1 MKKTHVWSGEKLTFK
16 TNLAL
21 SFKIKFFFFTNNFIS
36 SSKPNMLKSYND
48 FLQVFELKC
57 KKVKLTKRTGVNFIK
72 VGRKA
77 QIIEIAKS
85 IYALR
90 LHPTFEKLF
99 TGVKDRPKVW

>member
-57 KKVKLTKRTGVNFIK
+57 KKVKINQKDWGQFHK
-72 VGRKA
+72 SWA
-77 QIIEIAKS
+77 QGANHRDS
-85 IYALR
+85 
-90 LHPTFEKLF
+90 
-99 TGVKDRPKVW
+99 

>member
-1 MKKTHVWSGEKLTFK
+1 
-16 TNLAL
+16 
-21 SFKIKFFFFTNNFIS
+21 
-36 SSKPNMLKSYND
+36 MLKSYND

-57 KKVKLTKRTGVNFIK
+57 KKVNLTKRTGVNFIK

-99 TGVKDRPKVW
+99 TGVKEKISVRRKTVYEIDPLVLILPTKFISSENLVGRIEPLS